1 MSCLICC
8 EMYNNSTKKK
18 TQCPY
23 CEFESCRTCCQT
35 YMLNETIIKCMNPEK
50 KTNGELKCGKEWS
63 RKFIRDSFPNTFINT
78 KLKTHMSNVLLEQE
92 RALLPATQP
101 VVEDQIRKEKIK
113 IKTDEIDKKIR
124 ELSRKKSNL
133 VLSLYN
139 VNYTKEP
146 AKFIRACS
154 DTNCRGFLSTQWK
167 CGICE
172 QWTCPDC
179 HELKGPNKDV
189 QHTCDANN
197 VETAKL
203 LVKDTKSCPKCRTQ
217 IFKISGCDQMWCT
230 QCHTGFSWKTGNIE
244 NNIHNPHYYEWQRR
258 NGGLTRAVGDIE
270 CGRELDHRTSDAIN
284 QLIRFKHINLI
295 AIHKSKPLANPLAR
309 PTPLANPTP
318 TPTQIR
324 ADRLNI
330 IRIVEVIRN
339 TIHLIRV
346 ELPTYQVNYVA
357 KNQELRIRY
366 LRNIITEE
374 QFKEQ
379 LQRNDKRHKKNTEFA
394 QVFQLMN
401 TSITDIV
408 FRIIDN
414 LKKSEPNNY
423 DLSIVFEIDEII
435 KYCNEILKD
444 ISYTYSSVQYKF
456 TDNINL
462 TKVEVVKKNKDASAA
477 AFNNNDNKITEIQKK
492 ITETNNVIELY
503 KA

>member
-1 MSCLICC
+1 
-8 EMYNNSTKKK
+8 
-18 TQCPY
+18 
-23 CEFESCRTCCQT
+23 
-35 YMLNETIIKCMNPEK
+35 MNPEK
-50 KTNGELKCGKEWS
+50 KANGELKCGKEWS

-78 KLKTHMSNVLLEQE
+78 KLKTHMSDVLLEQE

-101 VVEDQIRKEKIK
+101 LVQEQIRKEKIK
-113 IKTDEIDKKIR
+113 IVADGIDKKIQ
-124 ELSRKKSNL
+124 ELARQKSNL
-133 VLSLYN
+133 LLSLYN
-139 VNYTKEP
+139 MNYRKETP

-189 QHTCDANN
+189 EHTCDPNN

-203 LVKDTKSCPKCRTQ
+203 LAKDTKSCPKCRTQ

-230 QCHTGFSWKTGNIE
+230 QCHTAFSWKTGNIE
-244 NNIHNPHYYEWQRR
+244 QNIHNPHYYEWQRR
-258 NGGLTRAVGDIE
+258 NGGLARAAGDVE

-284 QLIRFKHINLI
+284 QLIRSKHRNLI
-295 AIHKSKPLANPLAR
+295 TITPPKPLVNPLVAR
-309 PTPLANPTP
+309 PNQTPNPTP
-318 TPTQIR
+318 NPTLDSTPNSKQIR

-330 IRIVEVIRN
+330 KRLDNIIRN

-357 KNQELRIRY
+357 KNQELRIKY

-379 LQRNDKRHKKNTEFA
+379 LQRNDKKHRKNTEIA
-394 QVFQLMN
+394 QIFQLIN
-401 TSITDIV
+401 TAVTDIV
-408 FRIIDN
+408 FRIINN
-414 LKKSEPNNY
+414 LRTAEPNKY
-423 DLSIVFEIDEII
+423 DLSAISEIDEIT

-444 ISYTYSSVQYKF
+444 ISYTYNSVQYKF
-456 TDNINL
+456 TNNINL
-462 TKVEVVKKNKDASAA
+462 IKAEIMKKNKDTTTS
-477 AFNNNDNKITEIQKK
+477 NSTDTTDTTDTDNKISEIQEK
-492 ITETNNVIELY
+492 ITETNTVINLSQ
-503 KA
+503 A